1 MFLVYDVAISLLLF
15 KVDKHYWPVLKA
27 CLDYLGYLYPHEL
40 NDVEIDSNVE
50 GNAKR
55 TMSRAIDL
63 IITYRV
69 VKMLVTPFNKFK
81 AFDLGIIDE
90 KGKVL
95 RKFKEVKGSE
105 RKHYTMLHRFVFNL
119 KRILT
124 KVGLGSRLGSFAV
137 ALALLIKEDKSYA
150 QHKDNIEAAVITY
163 LKEEN
168 LYNML
173 LNEVREIPEIQQP
186 YMTCFG
192 IDVYEREEELIAE
205 DEYAKT
211 L

>member
-1 MFLVYDVAISLLLF
+1 
-15 KVDKHYWPVLKA
+15 
-27 CLDYLGYLYPHEL
+27 
-40 NDVEIDSNVE
+40 
-50 GNAKR
+50 
-55 TMSRAIDL
+55 MSRAIDL

-81 AFDLGIIDE
+81 AYELGIIDE

-119 KRILT
+119 KRILQ

-173 LNEVREIPEIQQP
+173 LNEVREIPEIQDEP

-192 IDVYEREEELIAE
+192 IDVYERGEELIAE

>member
-1 MFLVYDVAISLLLF
+1 
-15 KVDKHYWPVLKA
+15 
-27 CLDYLGYLYPHEL
+27 
-40 NDVEIDSNVE
+40 
-50 GNAKR
+50 
-55 TMSRAIDL
+55 MSRAIDL

-81 AFDLGIIDE
+81 AFELGIIDE
-90 KGKVL
+90 KGKSLIPMKKV
-95 RKFKEVKGSE
+95 RGND

-119 KRILT
+119 KRILQ

-150 QHKDNIEAAVITY
+150 EHKDAIESAVITY

-168 LYNML
+168 LFNML
-173 LNEVREIPEIQQP
+173 LTESREIPDIDEEP

-192 IDVYEREEELIAE
+192 VSVYEHNGELVSE
-205 DEYAKT
+205 YDYAKT

>member
-1 MFLVYDVAISLLLF
+1 
-15 KVDKHYWPVLKA
+15 
-27 CLDYLGYLYPHEL
+27 
-40 NDVEIDSNVE
+40 
-50 GNAKR
+50 
-55 TMSRAIDL
+55 MSRAIDL

-81 AFDLGIIDE
+81 AFELGIIDE
-90 KGKVL
+90 KGKSLIPMKKV
-95 RKFKEVKGSE
+95 RGND

-119 KRILT
+119 KRILQ

-137 ALALLIKEDKSYA
+137 ALALLIKEDKSYTE
-150 QHKDNIEAAVITY
+150 HKDAIESAVITY

-173 LNEVREIPEIQQP
+173 LNEVREMPEIEEEP

-192 IDVYEREEELIAE
+192 MGVYEKNGELVSE
-205 DEYAKT
+205 DNYAKT

>member
-1 MFLVYDVAISLLLF
+1 
-15 KVDKHYWPVLKA
+15 
-27 CLDYLGYLYPHEL
+27 
-40 NDVEIDSNVE
+40 
-50 GNAKR
+50 
-55 TMSRAIDL
+55 MSRAIDL

-69 VKMLVTPFNKFK
+69 VKMLVTPFTKFK
-81 AFDLGIIDE
+81 AYELGIIDE

-105 RKHYTMLHRFVFNL
+105 KKHYTMLHRFVFNL
-119 KRILT
+119 KRILK

-137 ALALLIKEDKSYA
+137 ALALLIKEDKTYA
-150 QHKDNIEAAVITY
+150 QHKDNIESAVITY

-173 LNEVREIPEIQQP
+173 LNEVREIPEIPEQP

-192 IDVYEREEELIAE
+192 IDVYEREDELVAE

>member
-1 MFLVYDVAISLLLF
+1 
-15 KVDKHYWPVLKA
+15 
-27 CLDYLGYLYPHEL
+27 
-40 NDVEIDSNVE
+40 
-50 GNAKR
+50 
-55 TMSRAIDL
+55 MSRAIDL

-69 VKMLVTPFNKFK
+69 VKMLVTPFEKTEAFK
-81 AFDLGIIDE
+81 RGIIDAD
-90 KGKVL
+90 GKVL
-95 RKFKEVKGSE
+95 RKFKTIKGIE

-119 KRILT
+119 KRILK
-124 KVGLGSRLGSFAV
+124 KVGLGSRLGSFGV
-137 ALALLIKEDKSYA
+137 ALALLIKEDKSYL
-150 QHKDNIEAAVITY
+150 QHKDAIESAVITY

-173 LNEVREIPEIQQP
+173 LNEVREIPEISSEP

-192 IDVYEREEELIAE
+192 IDVYEKDNELVAE

>member
-1 MFLVYDVAISLLLF
+1 
-15 KVDKHYWPVLKA
+15 
-27 CLDYLGYLYPHEL
+27 
-40 NDVEIDSNVE
+40 
-50 GNAKR
+50 
-55 TMSRAIDL
+55 MSRAIDL

-119 KRILT
+119 KRILQ

-173 LNEVREIPEIQQP
+173 LNEVREIPEIQDEP

-192 IDVYEREEELIAE
+192 IDVYEKGEELIAE

>member
-1 MFLVYDVAISLLLF
+1 
-15 KVDKHYWPVLKA
+15 
-27 CLDYLGYLYPHEL
+27 
-40 NDVEIDSNVE
+40 
-50 GNAKR
+50 
-55 TMSRAIDL
+55 MSRAIDL

-81 AFDLGIIDE
+81 AYELGIIDE
-90 KGKVL
+90 KGKNL
-95 RKFKEVKGSE
+95 IKMKQVKGSD

-119 KRILT
+119 KRILQ

-137 ALALLIKEDKSYA
+137 ALALLIKEDKSMA
-150 QHKDNIEAAVITY
+150 QHKDQIESAVVSY

-168 LYNML
+168 LYDML
-173 LNEVREIPEIQQP
+173 LNEVREMPEIEEEP

-192 IDVYEREEELIAE
+192 MDVYEKNGELVSEEN
-205 DEYAKT
+205 YAKT